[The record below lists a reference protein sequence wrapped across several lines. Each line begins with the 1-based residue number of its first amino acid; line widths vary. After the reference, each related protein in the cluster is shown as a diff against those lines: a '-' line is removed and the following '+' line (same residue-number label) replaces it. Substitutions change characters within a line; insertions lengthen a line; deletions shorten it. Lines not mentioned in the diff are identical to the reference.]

1 MDDVQKNILSK
12 ILRKRIESLGYASL
26 RKFHADRK
34 ELDCSYELLRQV
46 AYGGRV
52 PRSETLLR
60 ILHAMRFTPS
70 QARRIMELHYRGYI
84 PPGDAYS
91 PPAATPAEEIPAI
104 PGEPPDAA
112 PIPQASAGTGPDGDR
127 QPPAFPIHD
136 PVEICDILSRS
147 LPKIPLQGNEDFW
160 EILRQVTGIAER
172 KVQELARRKEDQ
184 PLLFEKEP
192 EAIYHF
198 LVRRG
203 KIPPYLSKGE
213 PLPLE
218 FAKGI
223 DYGDRFRGVLLGAAI
238 GETLARAA
246 QGLSHKDVQELYGRI
261 EGFSPLRSHG
271 RDPAAG
277 DPSPP
282 ASLLLARSLARQGK
296 VDPEEIAA
304 LFAASP
310 GSFRARGETEFA
322 ANLSDRGFPWFE
334 AGVNAAAS
342 GPACRIAPLS
352 LLRAADY
359 RRMKLEAGI
368 LSSITHPTAAA
379 IAGAIAHGT
388 AIARLLHT
396 PPGSLDVLGFARGIS
411 PAISGIEPDRAARS
425 RQARHTPTLLR
436 KLGTELAALLLRR
449 AEIEEMQEALGNGT
463 AVQEGLPFAWACFL
477 RTPDSFEE
485 AVLPAVNLGND
496 AEAVA
501 SMAGSLCGAYL
512 GASSIPGRLRS
523 GLPWRKELEGL
534 ADDLLYLARRE
545 PERGGSGIPP
555 GPTAS

>member
-1 MDDVQKNILSK
+1 M
-12 ILRKRIESLGYASL
+12 RKRIESLGYSSL

-70 QARRIMELHYRGYI
+70 QARRIMELHYRGYV
-84 PPGDAYS
+84 PPGEAAPPS
-91 PPAATPAEEIPAI
+91 SNSLSEEPPADPGASPDGALLPLAPAGI
-104 PGEPPDAA
+104 
-112 PIPQASAGTGPDGDR
+112 GPDGDR
-127 QPPAFPIHD
+127 QPPSIPIHD
-136 PVEICDILSRS
+136 PGEISDILSRS

-160 EILRQVTGIAER
+160 EILRQITGIAER

-192 EAIYHF
+192 EVIYHF

-213 PLPLE
+213 TLPLE

-223 DYGDRFRGVLLGAAI
+223 DYGDRFRGALLGAAI
-238 GETLARAA
+238 GESLGRPA
-246 QGLSHKDVQELYGRI
+246 QGLSPRDVQELYGRI
-261 EGFSPLRSHG
+261 EGFAPLRSHG

-277 DPSPP
+277 NPSPP

-310 GSFRARGETEFA
+310 GSFRTRGETEFA
-322 ANLSDRGFPWFE
+322 ANLADRGFPWFE
-334 AGVNAAAS
+334 AGANAADS
-342 GPACRIAPLS
+342 GPASRIAPLS
-352 LLRAADY
+352 LLRAADF

-368 LSSITHPTAAA
+368 LSSITHPNAAA
-379 IAGAIAHGT
+379 IAGAIAHGA

-396 PPGSLDVLGFARGIS
+396 PAGSLDVLGFARGIS

-425 RQARHTPTLLR
+425 RQSRHTPTLLR

-449 AEIEEMQEALGNGT
+449 AEIEEMQESLGNGT
-463 AVQEGLPFAWACFL
+463 AVQEGVPFAWACFL
-477 RTPDSFEE
+477 RSPDSFEE
-485 AVLPAVNLGND
+485 AVLPAANLGND
-496 AEAVA
+496 AEGVA
-501 SMAGSLCGAYL
+501 SMAGSLCGAYI
-512 GASSIPGRLRS
+512 GASAIPGRLRS
-523 GLPWRKELEGL
+523 ALPWRKELE
-534 ADDLLYLARRE
+534 
-545 PERGGSGIPP
+545 
-555 GPTAS
+555 